1 MLYLCDYCDCVFLQS
16 QTWLFPVDF
25 TETSHLRTVLGRPDM
40 QALVFHQNANNII
53 CNIQGNIIVVLI
65 GEKKIADES
74 TCPPHFSIILITM
87 AEIKGNML
95 YNDRCLLSGVTVL
108 LLFVSLRPR
117 VAHLDGRNTLVFESS
132 SRRWIW
138 ALRRGTFLCL
148 VLWFIHSHHMSLE
161 VVFGRPRV
169 LICAMLRHT
178 VASHMRRSPVWRTE
192 GWIVQKINVGHNIV
206 AQT

>member
-1 MLYLCDYCDCVFLQS
+1 M
-16 QTWLFPVDF
+16 
-25 TETSHLRTVLGRPDM
+25 
-40 QALVFHQNANNII
+40 
-53 CNIQGNIIVVLI
+53 
-65 GEKKIADES
+65 EKKLADES

-117 VAHLDGRNTLVFESS
+117 VAHLDGRKTLVFEQQKVNVGPQERNLSA
-132 SRRWIW
+132 WFC
-138 ALRRGTFLCL
+138 AA
-148 VLWFIHSHHMSLE
+148 WFIHSHHMSLE

-169 LICAMLRHT
+169 PKGVMLEHT
-178 VASHMRRSPVWRTE
+178 GFTHEGVPWSCVWKRE
-192 GWIVQKINVGHNIV
+192 GWKVQKINVGQNIV